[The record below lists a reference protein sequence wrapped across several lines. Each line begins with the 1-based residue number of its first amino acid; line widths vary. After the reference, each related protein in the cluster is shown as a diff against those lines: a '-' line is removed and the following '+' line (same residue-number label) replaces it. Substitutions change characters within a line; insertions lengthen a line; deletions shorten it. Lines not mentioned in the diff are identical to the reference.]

1 LDRKRIHLPHGEE
14 LSVCEFI
21 ELIEARGEQGR
32 EFSSKVNA
40 LNLGYRRRQRLDYD
54 FLGILDGDKKG
65 VHRLLAGRAAPA
77 VARHDPSGIKSAEI

>member
-40 LNLGYRRRQRLDYD
+40 LSLGYRRLQRLDYD
-54 FLGILDGDKKG
+54 FLDILDGDKKEFIEFL
-65 VHRLLAGRAAPA
+65 REEQRQRCAP
-77 VARHDPSGIKSAEI
+77 

>member
-1 LDRKRIHLPHGEE
+1 
-14 LSVCEFI
+14 
-21 ELIEARGEQGR
+21 LIEARGEQGR